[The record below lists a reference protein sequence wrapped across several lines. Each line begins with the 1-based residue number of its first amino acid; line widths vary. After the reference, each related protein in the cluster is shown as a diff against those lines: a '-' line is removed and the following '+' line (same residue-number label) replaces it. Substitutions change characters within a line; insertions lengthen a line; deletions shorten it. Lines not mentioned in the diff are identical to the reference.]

1 MIPYT
6 KQWIQDSDIQQVC
19 QTLGAD
25 FLTTGP
31 QVERFE
37 ASLCKLTGAGH
48 AVACSSG
55 TTALHLAC
63 MALGISS
70 DDIGLTSPNS
80 FLASANCI
88 ELCGGKADFVDIDP
102 DTLCMDTRALAQYC
116 SNHPLPRVVIP
127 VDFAGTPADLPA
139 IQNLARKYG
148 FSVIEDAAHAIGS
161 VYTHGGRTFQCG
173 SCAHTD
179 LAVFSFHPAKTITCG
194 EGGAVMTNDDH
205 LADILRSLRNHGM
218 VRPGNLTPAGKD
230 TDLHGPWYYEMHTL
244 SSNFRITDFQ
254 CALGNSQLRHIEQFR
269 DLRQRIVRTYNRAFK
284 DDGRLILPP
293 KALAENACPHLYP
306 IRFNRGSRVRK
317 RVYQGL
323 LDQGI
328 SCQVHYIPIYLQPYY
343 QKKYA
348 YTQGKCPE
356 AEIYYASTLSLPL
369 FAALTRDQVNHVITT
384 VKSLV

>member
-6 KQWIQDSDIQQVC
+6 KQWIHDSDIQQVC

-37 ASLCKLTGAGH
+37 ASLCKRTGAKH

-63 MALGISS
+63 MAVGISS

-88 ELCGGKADFVDIDP
+88 ELCGGRADFVDIDP
-102 DTLCMDTRALAQYC
+102 GTLCMDTRALEQYC
-116 SNHPLPRVVIP
+116 RTHPLPRVVIP

-139 IQNLARKYG
+139 IQNLAQKYG

-161 VYTHGGRTFQCG
+161 VYTHDGRTFPCG

-179 LAVFSFHPAKTITCG
+179 LAIFSFHPAKTITCG

-205 LADILRSLRNHGM
+205 LADTLRSLRNHGM
-218 VRPGNLTPAGKD
+218 VKPVDLTAAGKD
-230 TDLHGPWYYEMHTL
+230 SDLHGPWYYEMHTL

-269 DLRQRIVRTYNRAFK
+269 DLRQKIVRTYNRAFK
-284 DDGRLILPP
+284 DDDRLILPP
-293 KALAENACPHLYP
+293 TALAENACPHLYP
-306 IRFNRGSRVRK
+306 IQFTRGSQVRK
-317 RVYQGL
+317 QVYQGL

-343 QKKYA
+343 AKKYA
-348 YTQGKCPE
+348 YAQGKCPK
-356 AEIYYASTLSLPL
+356 AENYYARALSLPL
-369 FAALTRDQVNHVITT
+369 FAALTPDQVDHVIAA

>member
-6 KQWIQDSDIQQVC
+6 KQWIHDSDIQQVC

-37 ASLCKLTGAGH
+37 ASLCKRTGAKH

-63 MALGISS
+63 MAVGISS

-88 ELCGGKADFVDIDP
+88 ELCGGRADFVDIDP
-102 DTLCMDTRALAQYC
+102 GTLCMDTRALEQYC
-116 SNHPLPRVVIP
+116 RTHPLPRVVIP

-139 IQNLARKYG
+139 IQNLAQKYG
-148 FSVIEDAAHAIGS
+148 F
-161 VYTHGGRTFQCG
+161 
-173 SCAHTD
+173 
-179 LAVFSFHPAKTITCG
+179 
-194 EGGAVMTNDDH
+194 
-205 LADILRSLRNHGM
+205 LRSLRNHGM
-218 VRPGNLTPAGKD
+218 VKPVDLTAAGKD
-230 TDLHGPWYYEMHTL
+230 SDLHGPWYYEMHTL

-269 DLRQRIVRTYNRAFK
+269 DLRQKIVRTYNRAFK
-284 DDGRLILPP
+284 DDDRLILPP
-293 KALAENACPHLYP
+293 TALAENACPHLYP
-306 IRFNRGSRVRK
+306 IQFTRGSRVRK
-317 RVYQGL
+317 QVYQGL

-343 QKKYA
+343 AKKYA
-348 YTQGKCPE
+348 YAQGKCPK
-356 AEIYYASTLSLPL
+356 AENYYARALSLPL
-369 FAALTRDQVNHVITT
+369 FAALTPDQVDHVIAA